1 MPGLLRYALPKN
13 FPPPEVL
20 LGGADPVEVD
30 PSHYKVEFENER
42 VRVVRASYGPGE
54 RSVMHAHGATITVS
68 LTARNLKITLPDGRT
83 RHILGRA
90 GEVVWYNAHE
100 HLPENMSSSPYEAVL
115 IELKE

>member
-1 MPGLLRYALPKN
+1 MD
-13 FPPPEVL
+13 
-20 LGGADPVEVD
+20 GADPVKVD
-30 PSHYKVEFENER
+30 PSHYKVEFENDR
-42 VRVVRASYGPGE
+42 VRVIRTSYGPGE
-54 RSVMHAHGATITVS
+54 RSVMHAHGATITIS
-68 LTARNLKITLPDGRT
+68 LTARDLKITLPDGRT